1 MAART
6 MRVNRWGNSLGIRF
20 PNEFV
25 DYVQLKEKSL
35 VEITSDGER
44 LIITKVKEKEQKKTI
59 QELFAEHPADYIE
72 DGEINWG
79 SPIGGEVW

>member
-1 MAART
+1 MATRT

-25 DYVQLKEKSL
+25 NNAQLKEKSL

-44 LIITKVKEKEQKKTI
+44 LIITKVNEREPRKTI
-59 QELFAEHPADYIE
+59 QELFNEHPTDYIE
-72 DGEINWG
+72 DEEIDWG
-79 SPIGGEVW
+79 VPIGGEVW